1 MDAIAL
7 TIPPGNITK
16 LNPISPN
23 SSRLSSGVFP
33 PSTIFTIRKDF
44 EEEKK
49 SKIENKSYNID
60 SSGSTDQAPSGN
72 GAQSS
77 VSRSTTASQ
86 AAGMGGGSRQA
97 TSAGSTSS
105 GRTDS
110 GWGW

>member
-1 MDAIAL
+1 MLKEANIFEKGSKEWKDAR
-7 TIPPGNITK
+7 NK
-16 LNPISPN
+16 
-23 SSRLSSGVFP
+23 
-33 PSTIFTIRKDF
+33 IRKDF